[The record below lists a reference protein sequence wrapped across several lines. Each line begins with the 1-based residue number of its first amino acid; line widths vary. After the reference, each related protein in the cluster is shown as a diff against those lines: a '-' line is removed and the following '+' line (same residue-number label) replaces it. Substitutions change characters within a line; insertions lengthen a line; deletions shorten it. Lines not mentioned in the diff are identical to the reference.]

1 MTGTRRTNRGVL
13 WVLPTLAGLA
23 LIAAG
28 TAWLLSDGVP
38 GRPAAPE
45 VTVDPDVRAAAAGLR
60 PPTALEVFFSAV
72 ALDFADSRLC
82 DRVQPEAYTAA
93 SFSARVDGAVLARS
107 ECYRRLAIR
116 LRRPELCERV
126 ELPGST
132 AADDGTYSSAG
143 CVNDIAGGGS
153 WRRDG
158 WLPATA
164 DFIAIMRRLG
174 YDRETVGAQ
183 DGYEEKAYADFYV
196 ALVHGDDA
204 PRRAEFLER
213 VRRLTETDL

>member
-1 MTGTRRTNRGVL
+1 M
-13 WVLPTLAGLA
+13 LAGLA

-28 TAWLLSDGVP
+28 IAWFVSNGVP

-45 VTVDPDVRAAAAGLR
+45 ATIDRDARTAAAGLR

-72 ALDFADSRLC
+72 ALDFEDSRFC
-82 DRVQPEAYTAA
+82 DRVPPEAHATA
-93 SFSARVDGAVLARS
+93 SFSARVDRAVLERS

-132 AADDGTYSSAG
+132 ATDDGTYSAAG
-143 CVNDIAGGGS
+143 CAAAIASGGS

-158 WLPATA
+158 WLPAAA

-174 YDRETVGAQ
+174 YDRQTVGEPVGSA
-183 DGYEEKAYADFYV
+183 EKAYADFYLDL
-196 ALVHGDDA
+196 AHGDDA
-204 PRRAEFLER
+204 PRRADFLKR
-213 VRRLTETDL
+213 VRRLAETDR